1 LRPLSVVVRTGCD
14 FFAWFMIV
22 FGVNIVIHGYMTPGG
37 GFQGGAIIATFLAF
51 LLVSYGGKKVLSWVN
66 EKIYEFLFEEL
77 GLICFFVLALL
88 GIGNSFFYNF
98 LASPLGAERTGI
110 LSLISPAGTTVFM
123 SIAVGIEVTGAL
135 SLVIIAMFRGIR
147 QFSVPNLPEEEI
159 GHDR

>member
-1 LRPLSVVVRTGCD
+1 
-14 FFAWFMIV
+14 M
-22 FGVNIVIHGYMTPGG
+22 
-37 GFQGGAIIATFLAF
+37 
-51 LLVSYGGKKVLSWVN
+51 LLVILINLNSVFSNISVKK
-66 EKIYEFLFEEL
+66 FHA